1 MFTRL
6 IINSDVGKAEVVCD
20 IDCPWTV
27 KIFFLYFFQDEK
39 SILHSLLTVKVIMV
53 KKLTVWETLC
63 GLLQFLSRKSVFI
76 IIRDYKVSAFK
87 VLMSSVSLVKNEQ
100 EGLPTN

>member
-39 SILHSLLTVKVIMV
+39 SILQSTNSQGHYGKEIDSVRNLTWTSTVLIKEIRFHYYKRISIISIQSIDVI
-53 KKLTVWETLC
+53 
-63 GLLQFLSRKSVFI
+63 
-76 IIRDYKVSAFK
+76 SAI
-87 VLMSSVSLVKNEQ
+87 SEEWTRRIAN
-100 EGLPTN
+100 

>member
-76 IIRDYKVSAFK
+76 IIRELGISIQSINVI
-87 VLMSSVSLVKNEQ
+87 SVISE
-100 EGLPTN
+100 EWTRRITN